1 MEARHPGELINVV
14 GDKDRVMR
22 QGGTGY
28 QRVRVQRVNHSGSG
42 GKCVIPGYA
51 NSSFD
56 ISQ

>member
-28 QRVRVQRVNHSGSG
+28 QLLRQKIVNHSG
-42 GKCVIPGYA
+42 
-51 NSSFD
+51 
-56 ISQ
+56 